1 MKAKQ
6 IKNIIFD
13 LGGVILDIDF
23 HFTRDEFM
31 QLGIV
36 NFDELYSQKK
46 QEQFFDDFEIG
57 KITEEEFYDEIR
69 KVSKLNIS
77 NSDIE
82 HAWNALLQT
91 IPKNRILWLEEL
103 KKQYRLFLLS
113 NTNAIHI
120 KAFTKY
126 LHNSYGDDMLKEHF
140 EKTYYSSEI
149 GKRKPN
155 SDIFELVLNDNN
167 LDVSETIFIDD
178 SVQHVEGAREI
189 GLMGILLEKGEK
201 VEAIIKKYL

>member
-13 LGGVILDIDF
+13 LGGVILDIDY
-23 HFTRDEFM
+23 HLTRDAFVK
-31 QLGIV
+31 LGIV

-46 QEQFFDDFEIG
+46 QEHFFDDFEIG
-57 KITEEEFYDEIR
+57 KISEKEFFNEIR
-69 KVSKLNIS
+69 KSSKLDLS
-77 NSDIE
+77 NSEIE

-91 IPKNRILWLEEL
+91 IPEKRILWLEEL
-103 KKQYRLFLLS
+103 KNDYRIFLLS

-126 LHNSYGDDMLKEHF
+126 LHDSYGDDMLKEHF

-149 GKRKPN
+149 GMRKPN
-155 SDIFELVLNDNN
+155 HDIFEFVLKDNN
-167 LDVSETIFIDD
+167 LDVSETAFIDD
-178 SVQHVEGAREI
+178 SVQHVKGSIDI
-189 GLMGILLEKGEK
+189 GLKGILLEKGEK
-201 VEAIIKKYL
+201 VEDVLERQL